1 MSVVAFAKPIDR
13 LVAGVE
19 APDLV
24 GTLVVT
30 LNILGEP
37 ATIPELSA
45 LLQEGI
51 GAVCP
56 APTPR
61 DIARV
66 LRGARLPDRPDG
78 PIFRSVDLRGEQAWA
93 FTPAFRIRLRH
104 AGLNLT
110 LRSSD

>member
-1 MSVVAFAKPIDR
+1 MSLVAFAKPIDQ

-24 GTLVVT
+24 AALVVA

-37 ATIPELSA
+37 ATLPELSA
-45 LLQEGI
+45 LLQDGI
-51 GAVCP
+51 GAVRP
-56 APTPR
+56 APTPG

-66 LRGARLPDRPDG
+66 LCDARLPDGPDG
-78 PIFRSVDLRGEQAWA
+78 HIFRCVDLRGAQAWA
-93 FTPAFRIRLRH
+93 FTPAFRIRLRQ
-104 AGLNLT
+104 AGLTLT